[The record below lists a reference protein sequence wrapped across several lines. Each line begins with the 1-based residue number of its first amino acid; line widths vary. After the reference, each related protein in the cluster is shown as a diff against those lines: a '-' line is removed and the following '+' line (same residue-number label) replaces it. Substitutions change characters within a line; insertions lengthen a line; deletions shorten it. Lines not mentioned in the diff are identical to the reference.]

1 MLQIN
6 ETIIALDEST
16 MLLTD
21 AGWKLPNEIAV
32 GDSLYRVRDT
42 PATAGCA
49 DASKYEETIASSVH
63 MTTVGRSAL
72 KPEYNKHGFVLA
84 SQSDQSE
91 CNIFHV
97 DGRRFASSDDRVKM
111 GAAAV
116 LAYSV
121 WPAQAAVELGSTTPA
136 KLGR

>member
-6 ETIIALDEST
+6 EAIIALDEST
-16 MLLTD
+16 MLLTN
-21 AGWKLPNEIAV
+21 AGWKRPNEIAV
-32 GDSLYRVRDT
+32 GDSLYRKRD
-42 PATAGCA
+42 ATAGIA
-49 DASKYEETIASSVH
+49 DASKYEETIASAVH

-72 KPEYNKHGFVLA
+72 KSEYNKHGFVLA
-84 SQSDQSE
+84 SQSDKSE

-97 DGRRFASSDDRVKM
+97 DGRPFASSDDRVKM
-111 GAAAV
+111 GAADV

-121 WPAQAAVELGSTTPA
+121 LPTKAAVELGSTTPA